1 MSEWPMVKLGEVCKI
16 NPRRDKSITSST
28 EISFIEM
35 KSLLE
40 NGNVHPVTVPAEKY
54 LKGYTPFQKHDIL
67 IAKIT
72 PCFQNGKIGLAN
84 IDTDFGFG
92 TTEFHVVRSGE
103 TLSPEYLTFFLR
115 QQWILDA
122 GEKCMTGSGGQRRVP
137 KAFLENLK
145 LPLPPLGEQKRIA
158 EILGEASKTIKDTE
172 KIIHNVQ
179 GVKRSALRGILDN
192 KSGEYV
198 QLSQISSV
206 QSGITK
212 GRKVQNGITLMPTP
226 YMAVSNVKAGYLAL
240 SEVKQIDASEA
251 EVNRYQLQAGD
262 ILLTEG
268 GDPDK
273 LGRGTIWRNE
283 IPGAIHQNHIFR
295 VRINPDSGFTS
306 EALMAILE
314 STESKGYFLRSAK
327 QTTGISSINKRQLS
341 ATPIPVLGKVQIEEL
356 TNMWHKIDEV
366 IELYHRKLSLLQE
379 LQKSLANR
387 AFAGLL

>member
-1 MSEWPMVKLGEVCKI
+1 MSEWPMVKLGDLGEFI
-16 NPRRDKSITSST
+16 NGFAFKPSDWSEDGTPIIRIQNLTNPQALFNRTTKRVKDVLYVEPGDLLVSWSATLGVFRWQGKERAVLNQHIFKVVSKPI
-28 EISFIEM
+28 IENEFLEF
-35 KSLLE
+35 SLKFALQQ
-40 NGNVHPVTVPAEKY
+40 VEKY
-54 LKGYTPFQKHDIL
+54 LHGATMRHVNRQEFLDL
-67 IAKIT
+67 KI
-72 PCFQNGKIGLAN
+72 
-84 IDTDFGFG
+84 
-92 TTEFHVVRSGE
+92 
-103 TLSPEYLTFFLR
+103 
-115 QQWILDA
+115 
-122 GEKCMTGSGGQRRVP
+122 
-137 KAFLENLK
+137 
-145 LPLPPLGEQKRIA
+145 PLPPLGEQKRIA
-158 EILGEASKTIKDTE
+158 KILGGVSKAIKDTE
-172 KIIHNVQ
+172 NIIHNAH
-179 GVKRSALRGILDN
+179 GLKRSALSDILNN

-226 YMAVSNVKAGYLAL
+226 YMAVSNVKAGYLDL

-295 VRINPDSGFTS
+295 VRINPDSGLTS

-341 ATPIPVLGKVQIEEL
+341 ATPIPVLGKVQIEKL

-379 LQKSLANR
+379 LQKSLASR
-387 AFAGLL
+387 AFTGLL

>member
-1 MSEWPMVKLGEVCKI
+1 MSEWPMVKLGEVCSISIGKTPARKE
-16 NPRRDKSITSST
+16 PRYWGEGLPWLSIKDMNQGSLILKTT
-28 EISFIEM
+28 ESIS
-35 KSLLE
+35 
-40 NGNVHPVTVPAEKY
+40 
-54 LKGYTPFQKHDIL
+54 Q
-67 IAKIT
+67 IALDELKIT
-72 PCFQNGKIGLAN
+72 PYSVGTVLFSFKLSIGKVGITAVPLFTNEAIAAIEPKEQEALNKYYLMEVLREVGKTVEGNAAVMGVTLNKKSLAK
-84 IDTDFGFG
+84 
-92 TTEFHVVRSGE
+92 
-103 TLSPEYLTFFLR
+103 LT
-115 QQWILDA
+115 I
-122 GEKCMTGSGGQRRVP
+122 
-137 KAFLENLK
+137 
-145 LPLPPLGEQKRIA
+145 PLPPLGEQKRIA
-158 EILGEASKTIKDTE
+158 EMLGEASKTIKDTE
-172 KIIHNVQ
+172 NTIHNAQ
-179 GVKRSALRGILDN
+179 GLKRSALSDILNN

-212 GRKVQNGITLMPTP
+212 GRKVQNGITLIPTP
-226 YMAVSNVKAGYLAL
+226 YMAVSNVKAGYLDL

-314 STESKGYFLRSAK
+314 SAESKGYFLRSAK

-366 IELYHRKLSLLQE
+366 IELYRRKLSLLQE
-379 LQKSLANR
+379 LQKSLATR

>member
-1 MSEWPMVKLGEVCKI
+1 MSEWPMVKLGELLKPSPKKTAGELDAPI
-16 NPRRDKSITSST
+16 LSITMHEGLVEQDNRFKKRIASLDTSIYRVVFKGQLVVGFPIDEGVLDFQDKYSQALVSPAYGVWDLVSDEVT
-28 EISFIEM
+28 PEFLGLFLKSPRAISIY
-35 KSLLE
+35 KSRLR
-40 NGNVHPVTVPAEKY
+40 
-54 LKGYTPFQKHDIL
+54 
-67 IAKIT
+67 
-72 PCFQNGKIGLAN
+72 
-84 IDTDFGFG
+84 G
-92 TTEFHVVRSGE
+92 TTARRRSLPTKVFQEIEF
-103 TLSPEYLTFFLR
+103 L
-115 QQWILDA
+115 
-122 GEKCMTGSGGQRRVP
+122 
-137 KAFLENLK
+137 
-145 LPLPPLGEQKRIA
+145 LPPLGEQKRIA

-179 GVKRSALRGILDN
+179 GLKRSALRGILDN

-226 YMAVSNVKAGYLAL
+226 YMAVSNVKAGYLDL

-341 ATPIPVLGKVQIEEL
+341 ATPIPVLDKVQIEEL

-379 LQKSLANR
+379 LQKSLATR

>member
-1 MSEWPMVKLGEVCKI
+1 MSEWPMVKLGGIARFVSGGTPDRNNKAYYLGQIPWISGADISDSGHVQIRRRITEEAAEQSATSVVESGTLLLVTRTSIGKI
-16 NPRRDKSITSST
+16 ALAPKDLAFSQDITGIFPNDAVILRKYL
-28 EISFIEM
+28 ESFIRSIGAEQL
-35 KSLLE
+35 KTRAR
-40 NGNVHPVTVPAEKY
+40 GVTIKGVNRKDVEE
-54 LKGYTPFQKHDIL
+54 LKI
-67 IAKIT
+67 
-72 PCFQNGKIGLAN
+72 
-84 IDTDFGFG
+84 
-92 TTEFHVVRSGE
+92 
-103 TLSPEYLTFFLR
+103 
-115 QQWILDA
+115 
-122 GEKCMTGSGGQRRVP
+122 
-137 KAFLENLK
+137 
-145 LPLPPLGEQKRIA
+145 PLPPLGEQKRIA

-179 GVKRSALRGILDN
+179 GLKRSALRGILDN

-212 GRKVQNGITLMPTP
+212 GRKVQNKITLMPTP
-226 YMAVSNVKAGYLAL
+226 YMAVSNVKAGYLDL

-379 LQKSLANR
+379 LQKSLSNR

>member
-1 MSEWPMVKLGEVCKI
+1 MSEWPMVKLGDLGEFI
-16 NPRRDKSITSST
+16 NGFAFKPSDWSEDGTPIIRIQNLTNPQALFNRTTKRVKDVLYVEPGDLLVSWSATLGVFRWQGKERAVLNQHIFKVVSKPI
-28 EISFIEM
+28 IENEFLEF
-35 KSLLE
+35 SLKFALQQ
-40 NGNVHPVTVPAEKY
+40 VEKY
-54 LKGYTPFQKHDIL
+54 LHGATMRHVNRQEFLDL
-67 IAKIT
+67 KI
-72 PCFQNGKIGLAN
+72 
-84 IDTDFGFG
+84 
-92 TTEFHVVRSGE
+92 
-103 TLSPEYLTFFLR
+103 
-115 QQWILDA
+115 
-122 GEKCMTGSGGQRRVP
+122 
-137 KAFLENLK
+137 
-145 LPLPPLGEQKRIA
+145 PLPPLGEQKRIA

-172 KIIHNVQ
+172 KIIHNAQ
-179 GVKRSALRGILDN
+179 GLKRSSLRGILDN

-226 YMAVSNVKAGYLAL
+226 YMAVSNVKAGYLDL

-341 ATPIPVLGKVQIEEL
+341 ATPIPVLGKVQVEEL

-379 LQKSLANR
+379 LQKSLATR